1 MANKIPREWLDET
14 VTISREELGKILTN
28 EIREVIE
35 ATAVTTQDK
44 DFTMFIKGLFE
55 LFAASVGNE
64 VFKKAS
70 DTAKEEYER

>member
-14 VTISREELGKILTN
+14 VTISREELGKIMTN

-35 ATAVTTQDK
+35 ATAITTQDK
-44 DFTMFIKGLFE
+44 DFTLFIKGLFE

-70 DTAKEEYER
+70 DTTKEEYER

>member
-1 MANKIPREWLDET
+1 MANKIPREWLEEE
-14 VTISREELGKILTN
+14 VTISREELGKIMTN

-70 DTAKEEYER
+70 DTTKEEYER

>member
-1 MANKIPREWLDET
+1 MANKIPREWLDEE

-35 ATAVTTQDK
+35 ATIVTTQDK
-44 DFTMFIKGLFE
+44 EFTLFIKGLFE